1 LKDSINSYNGDIQLS
16 FQSRFGPE
24 EWLQPYTEETVI
36 NLAKNGC
43 KKLAVLSP
51 AFISDCVETLEEI
64 DIGIKEVFLDNGG
77 KDFTL
82 IPCLN
87 DSEEGIGLLDKLVM
101 NELKGWI

>member
-1 LKDSINSYNGDIQLS
+1 MA
-16 FQSRFGPE
+16 
-24 EWLQPYTEETVI
+24 EETVI

-43 KKLAVLSP
+43 ESLAILSP

-64 DIGIKEVFLDNGG
+64 NIGIKEVFFENGG
-77 KDFTL
+77 KNFTL

-87 DSEEGIGLLDKLVM
+87 DSLDGITLLRKLIA